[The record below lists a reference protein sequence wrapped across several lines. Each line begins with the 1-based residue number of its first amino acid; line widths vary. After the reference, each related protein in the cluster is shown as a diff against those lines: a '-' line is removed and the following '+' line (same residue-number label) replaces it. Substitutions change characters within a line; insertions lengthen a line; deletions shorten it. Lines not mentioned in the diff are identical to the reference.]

1 VQGEASWGLG
11 VLGSTRM
18 EYARVMALVDH
29 VARTLAR
36 TLQESRA

>member
-1 VQGEASWGLG
+1 M
-11 VLGSTRM
+11 GSTRM

-36 TLQESRA
+36 SLQEPHA